1 MLELSIN
8 TTSWWLSLTIP
19 MILLMFALIAIIYL
33 VGEFLTTRCNPIT
46 RVMGIYFIRI
56 VVYILTFNAIGY
68 YYPNIGQ
75 NLMTNIICFL
85 IVLVITLDTIAINW
99 VLFRNIKA
107 HMRQL
112 KLNPKES
119 RMMIY
124 RICLTEKNF
133 IKAFYQKKIMK
144 FYRKITVGIFGIIGV
159 LSLLKLIIYWNAT
172 YIDQNIILFFVI
184 IAFSKY
190 YTFKCVDKLR

>member
-1 MLELSIN
+1 MNMLESIN
-8 TTSWWLSLTIP
+8 SWWLSLTIP

-46 RVMGIYFIRI
+46 RVIGIYFIRI

-85 IVLVITLDTIAINW
+85 IVCIITLDTIAINW

-107 HMRQL
+107 HTKQL

-119 RMMIY
+119 RMAIY
-124 RICLTEKNF
+124 RICLSEKNF
-133 IKAFYQKKIMK
+133 IKK
-144 FYRKITVGIFGIIGV
+144 FYNTKLIRFYRQLSFLIFIIIGV
-159 LSLLKLIIYWNAT
+159 LAVLKLILFWGAT

-184 IAFSKY
+184 IGFSKY
-190 YTFKCVDKLR
+190 YTFKCVDKLK